1 MAKQIGAAVLAD
13 MLEAY
18 GVTHIFFLP
27 AILRRMLREIERR
40 TSITRIHTRSEAGA
54 AYMAD
59 GYARVTGRPGI
70 CMAQIVGALNLCA
83 GLRDAHLAKS
93 PVIALT
99 GGREA
104 NHRDRWAYQEVDDL
118 PAFTPYTKLNAAVDD
133 PERLPDM
140 IRQAFRAATTGC
152 PGPVHLQLSGNSGQ
166 VIDNSEIQ
174 FDGVIEPQFGQIP
187 PDRPQPDLE
196 QIRKAVDR
204 IALSERPVIVA
215 GAGTKMSGAYG
226 ALNKLADSMQIPV
239 ATSLAAKDAINENN
253 PLSVGVVGTYSRR
266 SANQVVASADL
277 VIFVGTRAG
286 GMTTHFWTIPSKGTA
301 TIQIDIDPSVNG
313 RNYPNDVSVVGD
325 AKACL
330 EKMSEMNVPVPSNRS
345 KWLTEVKNI
354 CTSYKEDFS
363 EVYNSKAVPIRP
375 ERIVHE
381 LSKEMPGNAVVV
393 VDTGH
398 SGMWMGGMFEMR
410 KTSQSYIRSSGHLG
424 WAFPAAI
431 GAKCG
436 APERPVICFTGDL
449 GFWYHMAELETAV
462 RCKIKTITVINNNNS
477 GNQALRTTKMLYDDK
492 LTDRSNEMFPRSK
505 DNFAKIAEDM
515 GAIGLRVENPEDIK
529 PAFQRA
535 LEEELP
541 VVIDIVSDI
550 EVVAPLAWEKP
561 E

>member
-1 MAKQIGAAVLAD
+1 MSKQIGAAVLAD

-174 FDGVIEPQFGQIP
+174 FDGVIEPQFGQVP

-215 GAGTKMSGAYG
+215 GAGTKMSGAYD

-286 GMTTHFWTIPSKGTA
+286 GMTTHFWTIPPKGTA

-313 RNYPNDVSVVGD
+313 RNYPNEVSVVGD

-477 GNQALRTTKMLYDDK
+477 GNQALRTTRMLYDDK

>member
-1 MAKQIGAAVLAD
+1 MSKQIGAAVLAD

-313 RNYPNDVSVVGD
+313 RNYPNEVSVVGD

-330 EKMSEMNVPVPSNRS
+330 EKMSEMNVQVPSNRS

-477 GNQALRTTKMLYDDK
+477 GNQALRTTRMLYDDK
-492 LTDRSNEMFPRSK
+492 LTDRSNEMFPRTK

-515 GAIGLRVENPEDIK
+515 GAIGLRVENPGEIK

>member
-59 GYARVTGRPGI
+59 GYARVPGRPGF

-118 PAFTPYTKLNAAVDD
+118 PAFTPYTKLNAAIDD

-174 FDGVIEPQFGQIP
+174 FDGVIEPQFGQVP

-215 GAGTKMSGAYG
+215 GAGTKMSGAYD
-226 ALNKLADSMQIPV
+226 ALNKLADAMQIPV

-381 LSKEMPGNAVVV
+381 LSKEMPGNAIVV

-477 GNQALRTTKMLYDDK
+477 GNQALRTTKKLYDDE
-492 LTDRSNEMFPRSK
+492 LTDRVDEMFPRSK

-515 GAIGLRVENPEDIK
+515 GAIGLRVENPEEIK

>member
-1 MAKQIGAAVLAD
+1 MSKQIGAAVLAD

-215 GAGTKMSGAYG
+215 GAGTKMSGAYD

-239 ATSLAAKDAINENN
+239 ATSLAAKDAILENN

-313 RNYPNDVSVVGD
+313 RNYPNEVSVVGD

-330 EKMSEMNVPVPSNRS
+330 EKMSEMNVQVPSNRS

-477 GNQALRTTKMLYDDK
+477 GNQALRTTRMLYDDK
-492 LTDRSNEMFPRSK
+492 LTDRSNEMFPRTK

-515 GAIGLRVENPEDIK
+515 GAIGLRVENPGEIK

>member
-118 PAFTPYTKLNAAVDD
+118 PAFTPYTKLNAAIDD

-174 FDGVIEPQFGQIP
+174 FDGVIEPQFGQVP

-215 GAGTKMSGAYG
+215 GAGTKMSGAYD

-313 RNYPNDVSVVGD
+313 RNYPNEVSVVGD

-381 LSKEMPGNAVVV
+381 LSKEMPSNAIVV

-477 GNQALRTTKMLYDDK
+477 GNQALRTTKILYDDK

>member
-1 MAKQIGAAVLAD
+1 MPKQIGAAVLAD

-215 GAGTKMSGAYG
+215 GAGTKMSGAYD

-239 ATSLAAKDAINENN
+239 ATSLAAKDAILENN

-313 RNYPNDVSVVGD
+313 RNYPNEVSVVGD

-492 LTDRSNEMFPRSK
+492 LTDRSNEMFPRTK

-515 GAIGLRVENPEDIK
+515 GAIGIRVENPEDIK

-561 E
+561 V

>member
-215 GAGTKMSGAYG
+215 GAGTKMSGAYD

-313 RNYPNDVSVVGD
+313 RNYPNEVSVVGD

-492 LTDRSNEMFPRSK
+492 LTDRSNEMFPRTK

-529 PAFQRA
+529 SAFQRA